1 MFTCDLR
8 PNNLSSGGEASKNAA
23 SMLRASPS
31 DSPVYSEA
39 QKDINLRYC
48 NSSELNG
55 LIDSLLHCWTCLN
68 ICPIIWY
75 DYDMVPA
82 ARFQPLCWEWK
93 RINESMNDL
102 GNQTYVTTWHDIP
115 KHGSNKKK
123 QSSHYRLS
131 PVITLFS
138 VCHWLPIY
146 IPGSI
151 NMHTLHVWSHLNF
164 NSTTLSIKQASAPA
178 SAKDLPTHDNEL
190 TWPACVQR
198 VTTHSSL
205 LVQHVNF
212 WIHWWERAKNHT
224 VIL

>member
-115 KHGSNKKK
+115 KHGSNKKNNHHIIDSRL
-123 QSSHYRLS
+123 SSHFFQFVTDYLS
-131 PVITLFS
+131 T
-138 VCHWLPIY
+138 Y
-146 IPGSI
+146 QAQ
-151 NMHTLHVWSHLNF
+151 
-164 NSTTLSIKQASAPA
+164 STC
-178 SAKDLPTHDNEL
+178 THCMYGA
-190 TWPACVQR
+190 TWISTA
-198 VTTHSSL
+198 
-205 LVQHVNF
+205 QH
-212 WIHWWERAKNHT
+212 
-224 VIL
+224 

>member
-1 MFTCDLR
+1 MDWL
-8 PNNLSSGGEASKNAA
+8 
-23 SMLRASPS
+23 
-31 DSPVYSEA
+31 
-39 QKDINLRYC
+39 IHYC
-48 NSSELNG
+48 IAKHVWIFVQS
-55 LIDSLLHCWTCLN
+55 
-68 ICPIIWY
+68 
-75 DYDMVPA
+75 YDMIMIW
-82 ARFQPLCWEWK
+82 FQLPDSSLCVGNEK
-93 RINESMNDL
+93 ESMNQWMIL
-102 GNQTYVTTWHDIP
+102 VT
-115 KHGSNKKK
+115 KHMSLPDMIFQNTGATKKK
-123 QSSHYRLS
+123 TI
-131 PVITLFS
+131 ITLSTLACHHTFS

-198 VTTHSSL
+198 VTTHSPL